1 MEVCFGRSLASE
13 VIISQLMTFAPGA
26 KLGPYEILSA
36 LGAGGMGEVYRARDS
51 RLGRT
56 VALKVLPER
65 LAQDGE
71 RRQRLEHEAR
81 TISKISHPNICTLH
95 DIGHQE
101 GVDFLVLEFVEGKT
115 LRELLAVGLL
125 PIRKIILIALQ
136 IAEGLAKAHEHG
148 VVHRD
153 LKPENVMVSAEGVKI
168 LDFGLAKL
176 GLDSEGIF
184 ETCTSAAALT
194 EPGVILGTIRYMSP
208 EQGAGRAL
216 DFRSDH
222 FSFGLMLYE
231 MTTGRHAFA
240 RSTQGQTLMAIA
252 EEEPEPIRSLNAE
265 APPPLCWVIERCL
278 AKEPEERYFSTRD
291 LVRDL
296 TAIRDRLSD
305 LQRKRREIRPSNL
318 PVPSAALVGRE
329 KELAATVELLLRN
342 DVRLVTLTGPG
353 GIGKSRLAVALA
365 AKVAEQFPSGV
376 YFVPLAQVTDPD
388 LIASAIAQAL
398 GVRLTGSHSPL
409 ETVKEHLR
417 QFSTDPMLLLF
428 DNFEHMLAVAP
439 ILAELLASAP
449 HLRLLVTSRAALHV
463 YDEHEFPLPPLA
475 LPDTGKTPAPEL
487 LSQYSAISLFI
498 QRAVAVKPDFRL
510 TEQNASDIAEICTRL
525 DGLPLAIELAA
536 ARVKLLSAS
545 AMRTRLASRLQ
556 LLTGGSRDLP
566 ARQQTLRQA
575 IDWSYD
581 LLNESEQKL
590 FRRLSVFVGG
600 GTLEAIESVC
610 DTKQDLGL
618 DVLDGMASMVDK
630 SLVRQIEQSDG
641 EPRFV
646 MLETIREYGLEKLVA
661 SGEEQQTRRAH
672 AAYGLVLAEEGTSG
686 DTDVKH
692 KGWLDGFDAEHGN
705 FRAALDWLIET
716 GNAEWGL
723 RLGAALFRFWEM
735 REYLAEGRD
744 WLGKLL
750 ALPGASTPTTSRL
763 RVLFA
768 AGVLAGEQR
777 DFATC
782 DASLMQSLEIARHL
796 GDQRSIAVSLNA
808 LGVNARD
815 RDDFAASAVFLE
827 ETLVLWRELHD
838 ARAVAR
844 TLSNLAGIVKLQ
856 EDYPRARSLYEECL
870 SIFRELDD
878 RPGIAWALN
887 HQGDVARDQ
896 GDSDAARSLY
906 ESSLAAF
913 RELKDRWGI
922 AGTLADLGNLA
933 REQRDY
939 RTADSLYRESLQT
952 FHELEHKRGIARLLE
967 SFACSASEQSEP
979 ESSLRLAG
987 AAAALR
993 ESIGAP
999 LAPSEQ
1005 AKLERTLEPAR
1016 RELTTQAS
1024 RTAWLEGWV
1033 LPVELVIA
1041 DLLRN
1046 SAAKS

>member
-1 MEVCFGRSLASE
+1 MA
-13 VIISQLMTFAPGA
+13 FAPGA

-56 VALKVLPER
+56 VALKVLPAR
-65 LAQDGE
+65 LAQDSD

-115 LRELLAVGLL
+115 VRELLAAGLL
-125 PIRKIILIALQ
+125 PVRKIILIALQ

-176 GLDSEGIF
+176 GLDSEGIL
-184 ETCTSAAALT
+184 ETCTTAAALT

-208 EQGAGRAL
+208 EQAAGRVL

-329 KELAATVELLLRN
+329 KEVAATEELLLRN

-365 AKVAEQFPSGV
+365 AKVAELFPSGV
-376 YFVPLAQVTDPD
+376 YFVPLAQATDPD
-388 LIASAIAQAL
+388 LIASVIAQAL

-409 ETVKEHLR
+409 ETVREHLR
-417 QFSTDPMLLLF
+417 QFSADPMLLLF
-428 DNFEHMLAVAP
+428 DNFEHMLAAAP

-449 HLRLLVTSRAALHV
+449 HLKLLVTSRAALHV

-475 LPDTGKTPAPEL
+475 VPGTGKTPSPEL

-600 GTLEAIESVC
+600 CTLEAIESVC

-672 AAYGLVLAEEGTSG
+672 AAYCLVLAEEGTSG
-686 DTDVKH
+686 DSGVKH
-692 KGWLDGFDAEHGN
+692 TGWLDRFEAEHGN
-705 FRAALDWLIET
+705 FRAALDWLIEI

-750 ALPGASTPTTSRL
+750 ALPGASAPTTSRL

-777 DFATC
+777 DFAAG

-796 GDQRSIAVSLNA
+796 GDKRSIAVSLNA

-815 RDDFAASAVFLE
+815 RDDFATSAVFLE
-827 ETLVLWRELHD
+827 ETLALWRELHD

-844 TLSNLAGIVKLQ
+844 TLSNLASIVKSQ

-939 RTADSLYRESLQT
+939 RTADSLYRESLNT

-967 SFACSASEQSEP
+967 SFACSAGEQSEP
-979 ESSLRLAG
+979 ERSLRLAG

-999 LAPSEQ
+999 LTPSEQ
-1005 AKLERTLEPAR
+1005 AKLERTLEPTR

-1033 LPVELVIA
+1033 MPVEVAIA
-1041 DLLRN
+1041 HLLRN